1 MLAMEIAQQ
10 TGQGRR
16 QPLVRSS
23 SGNCRFI
30 KDPQPMQMD
39 QNRLSLLALHFIP
52 GIGDY
57 LIRQLI
63 SYCGSAER
71 VFKLPKGK
79 LQKIPGVGL
88 VTAEAI
94 TQGKPFSHAEKEI
107 RLAEKEKV
115 DLLFFTDANYPSRLR
130 QVNDAPTLLYAKGK
144 MDLENLKTVAIVGT
158 RKATAYGKEC
168 VENLVR
174 DLMPHD
180 ALIVSGLAYGIDIHA
195 HKVAVKS
202 NLPTVGVMGSGM
214 DVIYPSSH
222 REVATKM
229 MEHGGLLTEHPFG
242 TQPDAHNFP
251 ARNRIVAA
259 LSDAVIIVEAAEK
272 GGALITADIANSY
285 NKDVFAMP
293 GNIKQS
299 HSAGCN
305 NLIKSNRAHLL
316 TSVRDL
322 EYIMNWDAGSK
333 PAKKETPS
341 LDGFSPDEQ
350 LILQTLLDNNK
361 QLMIDEIS
369 WKTNLPI
376 GKLASLLLTLEFKG
390 MIASLPGKIYKLTKW

>member
-1 MLAMEIAQQ
+1 
-10 TGQGRR
+10 
-16 QPLVRSS
+16 
-23 SGNCRFI
+23 
-30 KDPQPMQMD
+30 MD

-63 SYCGSAER
+63 SYSGSAER

-94 TQGKPFSHAEKEI
+94 TQGKPFAAAEKEI
-107 RLAEKEKV
+107 RVAEKENV
-115 DLLFFTDANYPSRLR
+115 RLLFFTDEQYPSRLR
-130 QVNDAPTLLYAKGK
+130 QVNDAPTLLYAKGH
-144 MDLENLKTVAIVGT
+144 MDLENPKTVAIVGT
-158 RKATAYGKEC
+158 RQATSYGKEC
-168 VENLVR
+168 VEKLVS
-174 DLMPHD
+174 DLVSHQ

-195 HKVAVKS
+195 HKISIKQG
-202 NLPTVGVMGSGM
+202 LPTVGVMGSGI
-214 DVIYPSSH
+214 DVIYPAVH
-222 REVATKM
+222 REIASAM

-293 GNIKQS
+293 GNIRQS

-322 EYIMNWDAGSK
+322 EYIMNWDAGTK
-333 PAKKETPS
+333 PARKETVS
-341 LDGFSPDEQ
+341 LDGFEPDEQ
-350 LILQTLLDNNK
+350 LVIRTLLENNK

-369 WKTNLPI
+369 WKTNLPM

-390 MIASLPGKIYKLTKW
+390 VLASLPGKIYRLTKW

>member
-1 MLAMEIAQQ
+1 M
-10 TGQGRR
+10 
-16 QPLVRSS
+16 
-23 SGNCRFI
+23 
-30 KDPQPMQMD
+30 
-39 QNRLSLLALHFIP
+39 
-52 GIGDY
+52 
-57 LIRQLI
+57 
-63 SYCGSAER
+63 
-71 VFKLPKGK
+71 
-79 LQKIPGVGL
+79 

-94 TQGKPFSHAEKEI
+94 TLGKPFSNAEKEI

-130 QVNDAPTLLYAKGK
+130 QVNDAPTLLYAKGN

-174 DLMPHD
+174 DLVPHD
-180 ALIVSGLAYGIDIHA
+180 ALVVSGLAYGIDIHA

-222 REVATKM
+222 REVAAKM

-322 EYIMNWDAGSK
+322 EYIMNWDAGTK

-341 LDGFSPDEQ
+341 LEGFSADEQ
-350 LILQTLLDNNK
+350 LILQTLLNNNK